1 MDNDNLTIRGSVFAM
16 LHECIYRQ
24 LTVNLY
30 IFITEAWGDEAN
42 RSKVL
47 TDIHRTTLI
56 SVPTHLVQ
64 KYMTD
69 SLLLFKDAC

>member
-1 MDNDNLTIRGSVFAM
+1 MDDDNLTIRGSVFAM
-16 LHECIYRQ
+16 FHEAIYRQ

-30 IFITEAWGDEAN
+30 KSITGIWGEAN
-42 RSKVL
+42 RSKAL

-64 KYMTD
+64 KHMTD